1 MPSLIVTRISGVI
14 LITQSPG
21 TYPKYYSGAS
31 FVWQASND
39 NTTIQ
44 LTATEPN
51 GVVTVYQPVAFADLT
66 VGSQGAPPTMAFALA
81 WLTDALKPS

>member
-1 MPSLIVTRISGVI
+1 MATLSVSRISGVI

-21 TYPKYYSGAS
+21 TYPKYYSGAA
-31 FVWQASND
+31 FVFQPSND

-51 GVVTVYQPVAFADLT
+51 GLITVYQPVAYADLT
-66 VGSQGAPPTMAFALA
+66 VGSQGVPSTMAFALS
-81 WLTDALKPS
+81 WLTDALRP